1 MTRDEFFQELYKRPP
16 TEEEIARFSRF
27 GDVLNLAKEDSMWY
41 IILVNEFYDNRHV
54 ERLQDVERVAKGAAQ
69 FALKEISEAVR
80 EKADEIA
87 AIKSRGFL
95 WRSWGFMMSVLVL
108 LCAAC
113 LNAGYVMGSGRY
125 PFWLSLPQSGFSG
138 IVSWFLNVPSGWI
151 FLLCSSPFLLGNVMD
166 LMATMKRNARL
177 GITDGKGQLR
187 LQVALFLMSFLLI
200 LCLVLFTF

>member
-87 AIKSRGFL
+87 AIKNRGFL
-95 WRSWGFMMSVLVL
+95 
-108 LCAAC
+108 
-113 LNAGYVMGSGRY
+113 
-125 PFWLSLPQSGFSG
+125 
-138 IVSWFLNVPSGWI
+138 
-151 FLLCSSPFLLGNVMD
+151 
-166 LMATMKRNARL
+166 
-177 GITDGKGQLR
+177 
-187 LQVALFLMSFLLI
+187 
-200 LCLVLFTF
+200 